1 MSEERSALL
10 KGRRLHGRLGIVD
23 SYCRGWIAIAFEIHI
38 WITKE
43 LLLNSYLNYVI

>member
-1 MSEERSALL
+1 MSEERIALL
-10 KGRRLHGRLGIVD
+10 KGRRLRGRLGIVD

-43 LLLNSYLNYVI
+43 LLLHSYMNYVI